1 MLILLFYAYVENE
14 PRMIF
19 LSFITTLPIIFM
31 PLLFA
36 QLFSTSDKVVIGTKW
51 GKRTHSHAPVDVRAL
66 YIPAIV
72 FATAAANIKSLWFV
86 IPFLVMIFVFLSE
99 VYGFWKHFGI

>member
-72 FATAAANIKSLWFV
+72 FLPEA
-86 IPFLVMIFVFLSE
+86 
-99 VYGFWKHFGI
+99 HFRSCRIRQA